1 MLQDMLIIIV
11 QFLGKNI
18 QKPMKDF
25 RLPLCG
31 HESSL
36 KRGYLVT
43 GSLGCFSLNKAMEG
57 YYSG

>member
-1 MLQDMLIIIV
+1 MLIIIV